1 MDLWE
6 KLGWDQR
13 LGCVQEPIK
22 VSNRLQWRILQ
33 WRITRRVF
41 GVSVI
46 SLISI
51 TISLS
56 SLFLL
61 MILILSC
68 FHWNVKPVL
77 STCTPKPLSIPQH
90 VPCLFP
96 RKTKNKRKKKS
107 KSFPFTEKKMKNPV
121 KPRYN
126 SCLEVLVSVKKL
138 INFLGFFLQF
148 VSKQPQQRKTQ
159 LRFEETNT
167 ESEMG
172 FKWSDQRNPEIWDSC
187 IAKNNKIWMRKIQKK
202 KKKRQHCEL
211 NDTQKWVLCEGRNK
225 A

>member
-1 MDLWE
+1 MDLGE
-6 KLGWDQR
+6 ILGRNQR
-13 LGCVQEPIK
+13 LGGVQEPIK
-22 VSNRLQWRILQ
+22 VRNRLQWRILQ
-33 WRITRRVF
+33 WRITRSVF

-77 STCTPKPLSIPQH
+77 STCTPKPRFIPQH

-96 RKTKNKRKKKS
+96 RKTQNKRKTKTKQNKKKS
-107 KSFPFTEKKMKNPV
+107 KSFPFTEKKMKNPI

-126 SCLEVLVSVKKL
+126 SCLEVLVSVKK
-138 INFLGFFLQF
+138 
-148 VSKQPQQRKTQ
+148 K
-159 LRFEETNT
+159 
-167 ESEMG
+167 
-172 FKWSDQRNPEIWDSC
+172 D
-187 IAKNNKIWMRKIQKK
+187 
-202 KKKRQHCEL
+202 
-211 NDTQKWVLCEGRNK
+211 
-225 A
+225 

>member
-1 MDLWE
+1 MDLGE

-13 LGCVQEPIK
+13 LGGVQEPIK

-33 WRITRRVF
+33 WRITGRVF

-46 SLISI
+46 SLITM

-68 FHWNVKPVL
+68 SHWNVKPVL
-77 STCTPKPLSIPQH
+77 STCTPKPQSIPQH

-96 RKTKNKRKKKS
+96 RKTQNKRKKKI
-107 KSFPFTEKKMKNPV
+107 KSFPFTEKKMKNPI

-126 SCLEVLVSVKKL
+126 SCLEVLVSVKK
-138 INFLGFFLQF
+138 
-148 VSKQPQQRKTQ
+148 
-159 LRFEETNT
+159 
-167 ESEMG
+167 M
-172 FKWSDQRNPEIWDSC
+172 D
-187 IAKNNKIWMRKIQKK
+187 
-202 KKKRQHCEL
+202 
-211 NDTQKWVLCEGRNK
+211 
-225 A
+225 

>member
-1 MDLWE
+1 MDLGE
-6 KLGWDQR
+6 ILGRNQR
-13 LGCVQEPIK
+13 LGGVQEPIK
-22 VSNRLQWRILQ
+22 VRNRLQWRILQ
-33 WRITRRVF
+33 WRITRSVF

-68 FHWNVKPVL
+68 FHWNVKSVL
-77 STCTPKPLSIPQH
+77 STCTPKPRSIPQH

-96 RKTKNKRKKKS
+96 RKTQNKRKTNKRTKS
-107 KSFPFTEKKMKNPV
+107 KSFPFTEKKMKNPI

-126 SCLEVLVSVKKL
+126 SCLEVLVSVKKR
-138 INFLGFFLQF
+138 ISFLGFFLQF
-148 VSKQPQQRKTQ
+148 LSKQSQKKKTQ
-159 LRFEETNT
+159 LRFEETNP

-172 FKWSDQRNPEIWDSC
+172 FK
-187 IAKNNKIWMRKIQKK
+187 
-202 KKKRQHCEL
+202 
-211 NDTQKWVLCEGRNK
+211 
-225 A
+225 